1 MRRATT
7 ADLPAI
13 VGLLADDPLG
23 AIRERAGLPLD
34 GRYLEAFAGIDAD
47 PRQLLMVATL
57 AGNIVGCM
65 QLSFIP
71 GLSRLCSQR
80 ALIEGVRVAAA
91 LRGRGIGEDMILWA
105 KGEALRRHCRI
116 LQLTT
121 DRSRQDAHRFYERLG
136 FAASHIGMKLDLDA
150 SQG

>member
-13 VGLLADDPLG
+13 VGLLADDSLG
-23 AIRERAGLPLD
+23 STRERADLPLD
-34 GRYLEAFAGIDAD
+34 GRYLEAFARIDAD
-47 PRQLLMVATL
+47 PRQMLMVATL
-57 AGNIVGCM
+57 AEDIVGCL

-71 GLSRLCSQR
+71 GLSRLGSQR
-80 ALIEGVRVAAA
+80 ALIEGVRVAAT
-91 LRGRGIGEDMILWA
+91 LRGHGIGEVMIRWA
-105 KGEALRRHCRI
+105 KEEALRHGCRI

-136 FAASHIGMKLDLDA
+136 FVASHVGMKLDLDA
-150 SQG
+150 TQD